1 MANNILSAEQIVQIL
16 APAIG
21 ARMLTTDQREAFE
34 QGLNLLDG
42 TTKANSFVRDARRF
56 RDYHRR
62 VRQIVTYLQTTDTT
76 SAASSTS
83 DKRHVGRPTKQEQ
96 AAYAE
101 KQRQKALEDAKQ
113 SIFPDLKP
121 NTSVQQLT
129 YNGIVA
135 NPNGESIAATM
146 PNLMQIRPFLS
157 QALQERI
164 NTVRDLRNEM
174 ASKAEQAKTMAEAN
188 EKAISQQ
195 KSAIYTEEEIAELA
209 TRATEIESDILPSIY
224 TDVDREMG
232 ECYLRLSEKTGDP
245 EYIDYVKKTFT
256 IDPQELR
263 TQFKPFFEKA
273 QGRDPRFAA
282 AIAEKIANDRPE
294 VKAQRDAAAK
304 HKAEAD
310 ALIKYIIRKDKS
322 ATPKRVKGIKE
333 RIDKLRNEYSDIVSE
348 DELVGYEAILTKTIE
363 EVGDTPSDA
372 KADAKADAN
381 TDTKAKAK
389 AKSNTEDKK

>member
-1 MANNILSAEQIVQIL
+1 MANNILSTEQIVQIL

-34 QGLNLLDG
+34 QGLSLLEN
-42 TTKANSFVRDARRF
+42 TTKAASFVKDARRF
-56 RDYHRR
+56 RDFHRR
-62 VRQIVTYLQTTDTT
+62 VRQMVTYLQTADTT
-76 SAASSTS
+76 SVASSS
-83 DKRHVGRPTKQEQ
+83 NNKRHVGRPTKQEQ

-101 KQRQKALEDAKQ
+101 QQKQKALEAAKQ

-121 NTSVQQLT
+121 DTSVQQLT

-157 QALQERI
+157 KALQERI

-174 ASKAEQAKTMAEAN
+174 ASKAEQAKTMVEAN
-188 EKAISQQ
+188 EKAISQK
-195 KSAIYTEEEIAELA
+195 KSAIYTEEEIATLA
-209 TRATEIESDILPSIY
+209 TRATEIESDILPAIY

-245 EYIDYVKKTFT
+245 EYINYVKKTFT

-310 ALIKYIIRKDKS
+310 ALIKYIIRKDKT
-322 ATPKRVKGIKE
+322 ATQKRVKGIKE

-348 DELVGYEAILTKTIE
+348 DELVGYEAILTKAIE
-363 EVGDTPSDA
+363 EVGSTDEIKPDEASKDKTGK
-372 KADAKADAN
+372 KADN
-381 TDTKAKAK
+381 
-389 AKSNTEDKK
+389 KSK